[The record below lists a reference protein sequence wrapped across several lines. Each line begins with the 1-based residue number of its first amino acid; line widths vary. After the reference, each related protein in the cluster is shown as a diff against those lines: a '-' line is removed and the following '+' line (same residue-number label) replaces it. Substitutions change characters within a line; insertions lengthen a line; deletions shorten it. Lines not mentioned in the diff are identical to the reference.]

1 MQGHIVLILG
11 QQSKSLAPIESVV
24 LIRLKEEC
32 GERLGGS
39 KTGAEISGLKG
50 TQPKIKG
57 HKGTRLPDS
66 TNLALRE
73 QLAFISEACEGS
85 GKIAHWAMLIR

>member
-1 MQGHIVLILG
+1 MRGHIVLILG
-11 QQSKSLAPIESVV
+11 QQSKSLAPTESVV
-24 LIRLKEEC
+24 LIQLKEEC

-57 HKGTRLPDS
+57 HKGSRLPAS
-66 TNLALRE
+66 TNPAFRE

-85 GKIAHWAMLIR
+85 GKIAHWAILIR